1 MSNVL
6 TSHSRA
12 RQTHRHAQ
20 KHTADHPSSA
30 LFTSSPLLHLTRPL
44 IYPNPFIPQSLNN
57 PPSPSPTSKCALQ
70 SISSCSVM
78 TAAVAWWGFFV
89 FKSVL
94 CCLLKIPGWDASR
107 LFAPGRRWRP
117 ALCSSVSVHLVLQHL
132 VCVRPGWPHKPVLI
146 RPLKASDTTHSIMR
160 T

>member
-12 RQTHRHAQ
+12 RQTHRHTQ
-20 KHTADHPSSA
+20 KHTTDHPSSA
-30 LFTSSPLLHLTRPL
+30 LFTSSPLLRLTRPL
-44 IYPNPFIPQSLNN
+44 IYPNPFIPQSLNKT
-57 PPSPSPTSKCALQ
+57 PPTPTLPPPSPTSKCALQ

-94 CCLLKIPGWDASR
+94 CCLLKKSPDGMPHAYSPQGGDGGPRYVHPS
-107 LFAPGRRWRP
+107 
-117 ALCSSVSVHLVLQHL
+117 LC
-132 VCVRPGWPHKPVLI
+132 I
-146 RPLKASDTTHSIMR
+146 
-160 T
+160 